1 MSKIVD
7 NSVKFIVGERALEN
21 LPYEIKLAGCSKPM
35 LVCDDMSYRLGLKK
49 SVLKA
54 FDGSG
59 MDIEF
64 IDQKV
69 GDVATCDDVERI
81 IKEYNSSNC
90 DCMILLGKKSVVSV
104 GKASK
109 IMIKDGSFVVAQYD
123 GKTLS
128 DLPVKEVPL
137 FIITAYF
144 GSGIECSGK
153 VRIYSKDQ
161 KTIYEFDSIYAQTD
175 GVIIDERMTDIMP
188 PKAIASYGLFA
199 LAMAVDGYIKSDERI
214 YTKPYSMTAIE
225 ILSKNLM
232 KGILH
237 NADKRARKELH
248 TAVVVA
254 GCGYF
259 LIEKQLLAVMS
270 DVISDRY
277 KVNHANIMAILFR
290 HYIKMTKFNK
300 DMLAELLPSFVSME
314 EYAQTSEEHA
324 GEAVLHKIGSLY
336 EQVGEYVDYNK
347 SLKDFGIEKSDFP
360 SIAEEVIASVDAK
373 DRTDEYSYSFLIN
386 LLEESY

>member
-7 NSVKFIVGERALEN
+7 NSIKFIVGERALEN

-35 LVCDDMSYRLGLKK
+35 LMCDDMSNRLGLKK
-49 SVLKA
+49 SLLKA
-54 FDGSG
+54 FDGSD

-81 IKEYNSSNC
+81 IREYNSSNC
-90 DCMILLGKKSVVSV
+90 DCIILLGKKAVVSV

-123 GKTLS
+123 GKALS

-137 FIITAYF
+137 FVIPAYL
-144 GSGIECSGK
+144 GSGIECSNK

-161 KTIYEFDSIYAQTD
+161 KTIYEFDSVYAQTD
-175 GVIIDERMTDIMP
+175 AVIIDVRMTDIMP
-188 PKAIASYGLFA
+188 PKSIASYGFFA
-199 LAMAVDGYIKSDERI
+199 LAMAVDGYLKSDERI
-214 YTKPYSMTAIE
+214 YTKPYSMTSIE
-225 ILSKNLM
+225 ILGKYLM

-237 NADKRARKELH
+237 NADKVARRELL

-259 LIEKQLLAVMS
+259 LIEKQLLAVLS

-290 HYIKMTKFNK
+290 HYIKMTKLNK
-300 DMLAELLPSFVSME
+300 DLLGELLPSFVSIE
-314 EYAQTSEEHA
+314 EYAQIQDDQ
-324 GEAVLHKIGSLY
+324 AVDVVLAKINNMY
-336 EQVGEYVDYNK
+336 EQVDEYVDYNK
-347 SLKDFGIEKSDFP
+347 SLRSFGIQKSDFP
-360 SIAEEVIASVDAK
+360 SIAEEAIASVDYK
-373 DRTDEYSYSFLIN
+373 DRTEEYSYSFIIN